1 MCNQR
6 NFQWDQSI
14 SVVFWTVVWLQVR
27 KQEFWQMEPWESFRQ
42 IHGHTDW
49 TVLYFPFLKN
59 CPGLIP
65 DLKKIGC
72 TCLWCSCLLMILIFW
87 VAEEFNYCK
96 VCKSSLIFSYVF
108 ALQFRKDLFIK
119 NVPPEFQKEKS
130 NGLSVKVCKMHCD
143 WDVCVSDSSIQCQ
156 DHSTTH
162 CYGKDEG
169 NIPSGCQLPDW
180 L

>member
-1 MCNQR
+1 MRPKHFSCVLNSSMVTSMETR
-6 NFQWDQSI
+6 ILANG
-14 SVVFWTVVWLQVR
+14 TVR
-27 KQEFWQMEPWESFRQ
+27 KFQVDKWT
-42 IHGHTDW
+42 HGLNSTI
-49 TVLYFPFLKN
+49 FSIFKN
-59 CPGLIP
+59 CAGLIP
-65 DLKKIGC
+65 DLKKISC
-72 TCLWCSCLLMILIFW
+72 KCLWCSCLLMILIFW

-130 NGLSVKVCKMHCD
+130 NGLSVKVCKMYCD
-143 WDVCVSDSSIQCQ
+143 WDVCVPDSSIQCQ

-162 CYGKDEG
+162 CYGKDEC
-169 NIPSGCQLPDW
+169 NIPWDCQLPDW